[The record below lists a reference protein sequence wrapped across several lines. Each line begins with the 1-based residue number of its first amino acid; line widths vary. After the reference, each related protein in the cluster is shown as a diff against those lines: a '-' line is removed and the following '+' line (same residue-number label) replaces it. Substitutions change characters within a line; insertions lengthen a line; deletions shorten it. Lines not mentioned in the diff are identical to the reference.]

1 MLQAFR
7 AWRDRAF
14 KSTPSDVGEVTLTQR
29 RVYLLPSGRGLAVL
43 IAGLIMLLVGVN
55 YGVSLA
61 YLAAFLI
68 AGYLHSAL
76 ISAYRN
82 MAGLK
87 VMLLKSEDAHVG
99 EALKFTLNVSS
110 DRPREGLVFA
120 TAQAA
125 SVLDDCA
132 PGLHALTLR
141 LPATTRGIVHLGR
154 VRVQSVA
161 PTGLIRAFSYVH
173 FESEAY
179 AYPALPNPA
188 PPVPPHAHVASNAR
202 ARNAQAPVAAAH
214 ARNGDVLDG
223 VREYVQGDPLAR
235 VVWSAAAR
243 GQAWRSKLMSTEA
256 AQRLQFAWQHTA
268 NLPGV
273 EARASALAAW
283 VAQAHA
289 AGAQYGLTLPGV
301 DIPAAQS
308 AAHKQACLRALATV

>member
-14 KSTPSDVGEVTLTQR
+14 KSTPSDTGEITLTQR

-43 IAGLIMLLVGVN
+43 IAGLVMLLVGVN

-68 AGYLHSAL
+68 AGYLHSSL

-82 MAGLK
+82 MVGLK
-87 VMLLKSEDAHVG
+87 IMLLKSEDAHVG
-99 EALKFTLNVSS
+99 EALRFTLNVSS
-110 DRPREGLVFA
+110 DRRREGLVFA
-120 TAQAA
+120 TAQTA
-125 SVLDDCA
+125 SVLDDCTT
-132 PGLHALTLR
+132 GLQPVTLR
-141 LPATTRGIVHLGR
+141 VPATARGIVHLGR
-154 VRVQSVA
+154 VRIQSVA

-179 AYPALPNPA
+179 AYPALANPA
-188 PPVPPHAHVASNAR
+188 PPVPAYARVPVRAQAR
-202 ARNAQAPVAAAH
+202 AADAAVAAAH
-214 ARNGDVLDG
+214 ARSGDALDG

-243 GQAWRSKLMSTEA
+243 GQAWRSKLMTTEA
-256 AQRLQFAWQHTA
+256 AQRLHFAWQHTA
-268 NLPGV
+268 NLPGI

-283 VAQAHA
+283 VALAHTG
-289 AGAQYGLTLPGV
+289 GAQYGLSLPGV